1 MRQGNDQGGGAVL
14 PAGEGQERGGICGSC
29 KIYLNGPQ
37 VSFPI
42 LPVQATPGTA
52 ECLGGSVGC

>member
-1 MRQGNDQGGGAVL
+1 MTKEGVLFSLQGKVKK
-14 PAGEGQERGGICGSC
+14 GEGSVGALSC

-52 ECLGGSVGC
+52 ECLGGSAGC